1 MKRKVRHHTSVVI
14 IEREEG
20 DRFMFHQYDE
30 TYPRIS
36 MRGRANLIG
45 GNFNPEKK
53 TYSPEQLL
61 YQELIEEFSVKQ
73 EEFQSIEPS
82 LKTIIGEGKANKIIS
97 KFAPEK
103 DISLFL
109 KTILMKAE
117 SYQDF
122 IYTMPPLDGKPGFE
136 AVISVYLANI
146 PDPIFNLMEKYII
159 QGKAIR
165 NEGLTIVLNTN
176 QLKSSHGGFAWAT
189 SCVMED
195 YLNIKIPNHYNV
207 KIEKIGLPRNSFVD
221 YAKDFEYAKP
231 VI

>member
-1 MKRKVRHHTSVVI
+1 MKIKLSHHASVLI
-14 IEREEG
+14 IG
-20 DRFMFHQYDE
+20 KADKTKFIFHQYDE

-103 DISLFL
+103 DIS
-109 KTILMKAE
+109 
-117 SYQDF
+117 
-122 IYTMPPLDGKPGFE
+122 
-136 AVISVYLANI
+136 
-146 PDPIFNLMEKYII
+146 
-159 QGKAIR
+159 
-165 NEGLTIVLNTN
+165 
-176 QLKSSHGGFAWAT
+176 
-189 SCVMED
+189 
-195 YLNIKIPNHYNV
+195 
-207 KIEKIGLPRNSFVD
+207 
-221 YAKDFEYAKP
+221 
-231 VI
+231 